1 MWSVVS
7 PEAVSLGRRANL
19 VLYDQHIAQ
28 NSFETEAGPVMV
40 ENFCSWFAMKVIPLV
55 TG

>member
-1 MWSVVS
+1 MWRRDA
-7 PEAVSLGRRANL
+7 AVQPVMQVFNNL